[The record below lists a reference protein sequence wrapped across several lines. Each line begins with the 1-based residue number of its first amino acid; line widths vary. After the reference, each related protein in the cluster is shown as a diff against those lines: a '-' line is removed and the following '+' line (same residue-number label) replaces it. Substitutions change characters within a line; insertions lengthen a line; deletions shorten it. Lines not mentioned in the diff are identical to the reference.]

1 MAGHTSNSIVIDAP
15 MDFVWERTNDVAS
28 WPELFSEYSLA
39 EILEQDGPRVT
50 FRLALH
56 PDENGTVWSWVSQRT
71 TDAATRTVR
80 AHRVE
85 TGPFEYMN
93 IHWQYTQTDQG
104 VRMQWTQDFHMKDGA
119 PLDDDG
125 MTDRINRN
133 TVVQMNIIKRKVET
147 AASALRTPYADLT
160 GKRILVTGGTRGIG
174 RGIVLAAARAGAD
187 VLTCYRQD
195 SDHVTTLGKEL
206 AALPGTGHL
215 VRADAS
221 DAAGARLLAD
231 RVRDLFGGL
240 DAVVNNAGD
249 FTPTPYD
256 DLTDAAWAAAVQ
268 SNLTGTHQVTQATLP
283 LMAGGASIVNLGST
297 VARIGMAGGAHY
309 TAVKQALVGL
319 TRSLARELGPRNIRV
334 NTISPGRIDTE
345 ALDELPPE
353 AAAQQRAIFSKFAAA
368 GRLGTPQEI
377 AHVVLFLISDQASY
391 ITGQNIHVDGCV

>member
-1 MAGHTSNSIVIDAP
+1 M
-15 MDFVWERTNDVAS
+15 
-28 WPELFSEYSLA
+28 
-39 EILEQDGPRVT
+39 
-50 FRLALH
+50 
-56 PDENGTVWSWVSQRT
+56 
-71 TDAATRTVR
+71 
-80 AHRVE
+80 
-85 TGPFEYMN
+85 
-93 IHWQYTQTDQG
+93 
-104 VRMQWTQDFHMKDGA
+104 
-119 PLDDDG
+119 
-125 MTDRINRN
+125 
-133 TVVQMNIIKRKVET
+133 
-147 AASALRTPYADLT
+147 RTPYADLT

-195 SDHVTTLGKEL
+195 NDHVTTLGKEL

-231 RVRDLFGGL
+231 RARNLFGSL

-249 FTPTPYD
+249 FTPAPYT

-283 LMAGGASIVNLGST
+283 LLAAGASIINLGST

-345 ALDELPPE
+345 ALDALPPE

>member
-1 MAGHTSNSIVIDAP
+1 M
-15 MDFVWERTNDVAS
+15 
-28 WPELFSEYSLA
+28 
-39 EILEQDGPRVT
+39 
-50 FRLALH
+50 
-56 PDENGTVWSWVSQRT
+56 
-71 TDAATRTVR
+71 
-80 AHRVE
+80 
-85 TGPFEYMN
+85 
-93 IHWQYTQTDQG
+93 
-104 VRMQWTQDFHMKDGA
+104 
-119 PLDDDG
+119 
-125 MTDRINRN
+125 
-133 TVVQMNIIKRKVET
+133 
-147 AASALRTPYADLT
+147 
-160 GKRILVTGGTRGIG
+160 TGGTRGIG

-187 VLTCYRQD
+187 VLTCYRQEN
-195 SDHVTTLGKEL
+195 DHVTTLGKEL
-206 AALPGTGHL
+206 AGLPGTGHL

-231 RVRDLFGGL
+231 RARDLFGGL

-249 FTPTPYD
+249 FTPAPYD

-283 LMAGGASIVNLGST
+283 LLAGGASIVNFGST
-297 VARIGMAGGAHY
+297 VARIGMASGAHY
-309 TAVKQALVGL
+309 TAVKQGLIGL

-353 AAAQQRAIFSKFAAA
+353 AAAQQRAIFSKFAAV

>member
-15 MDFVWERTNDVAS
+15 MDFVWEQTNDVTS

-39 EILEQDGPRVT
+39 EILEQDGPTVT

-93 IHWQYTQTDQG
+93 IHWEYTQTDRG

-160 GKRILVTGGTRGIG
+160 GKRILVTGGSRGIG

-195 SDHVTTLGKEL
+195 NDHVTTLGKEL

-231 RVRDLFGGL
+231 RARDLFGGL

-249 FTPTPYD
+249 FTPAPYD

-268 SNLTGTHQVTQATLP
+268 SNLTGTHQITQATLP
-283 LMAGGASIVNLGST
+283 LLAAGASIVNFGST

-319 TRSLARELGPRNIRV
+319 TRSLARELGPRGIRV

-353 AAAQQRAIFSKFAAA
+353 TAAQQRAIFSKFAAA
-368 GRLGTPQEI
+368 GRLGTPKEI